1 MPLKTPICDFGQAAK
16 SFELKSTNN
25 EIIKLNDDQLI
36 ERINWCLFIKGR

>member
-25 EIIKLNDDQLI
+25 EIITVSYTHLRAH
-36 ERINWCLFIKGR
+36 ET

>member
-25 EIIKLNDDQLI
+25 KIIKLC
-36 ERINWCLFIKGR
+36 RTKYLFILNFIKNE